1 MVQFKFVLNEEFS
14 VSELSVMSKY
24 ELVIYGASG
33 FTGQFVTEYV
43 ARAAEEHQLSW
54 AVAGRRSETRQLEGG
69 RPEGPLRR
77 GGKTWPLRFRWA
89 LLAKHSLSQIKCAS

>member
-1 MVQFKFVLNEEFS
+1 MVQFMFVLNKEFS

-54 AVAGRRSETRQLEGG
+54 AVAGRSEGRLRAALAQAGATLGTDLSTGESAGCLETLTSCHSP
-69 RPEGPLRR
+69 RH
-77 GGKTWPLRFRWA
+77 
-89 LLAKHSLSQIKCAS
+89 LL